1 MIGRLHRATQGCV
14 LSQRILCLAT
24 VRRRSPDRFPA
35 NPLRHGSGRPGGN
48 PRGGGRVPRG
58 RRWGVA
64 LSVFLVLTSFATLTI
79 AADRCTTLEVEV
91 QALLQASPQTIE
103 QVRAYEWCRRP
114 EGTFY
119 LLRRE
124 TIRVD
129 KRLRR
134 LRLSD
139 DGGPEILF
147 DRAGETPQDGIQPTG
162 VNRRE

>member
-1 MIGRLHRATQGCV
+1 MRRV
-14 LSQRILCLAT
+14 VRMAT
-24 VRRRSPDRFPA
+24 VRRRSTLPMNPDRRGDDLA
-35 NPLRHGSGRPGGN
+35 AGSARGSGRVPGN
-48 PRGGGRVPRG
+48 PR
-58 RRWGVA
+58 WSMS
-64 LSVFLVLTSFATLTI
+64 LSVFLSVMFSATLTN

-147 DRAGETPQDGIQPTG
+147 DRAGERERDGIQPTG
-162 VNRRE
+162 AHARE